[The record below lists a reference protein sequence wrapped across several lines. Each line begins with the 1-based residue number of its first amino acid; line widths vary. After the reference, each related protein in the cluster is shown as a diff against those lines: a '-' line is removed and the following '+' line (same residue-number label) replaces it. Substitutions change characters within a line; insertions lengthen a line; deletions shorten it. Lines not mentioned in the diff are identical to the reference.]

1 MSNQNKPVVLT
12 VAEGFEVQITPEIL
26 AKAFWSMNC
35 EQQADFLDSLGAEIE
50 ADHIT
55 NKNSYSYGELQW
67 CYLKDELR
75 RPGRDRANNV
85 HMAFSAFAFDF
96 WPQKNSGA
104 RGGI

>member
-1 MSNQNKPVVLT
+1 MSNQNTPVVLT

-26 AKAFWSMNC
+26 AKAFWSMDC

-104 RGGI
+104 REGI